1 MIWLGTLLLSNNI
14 NLTIIACLENMKCG
28 SFASFGG
35 SGNSAIFLFT
45 DWFISRAGQVRK
57 LVRKSANPQL
67 RTNEKSCGHA
77 DLRTLAV

>member
-1 MIWLGTLLLSNNI
+1 MFTFFVPLQEQWSKALWLAN
-14 NLTIIACLENMKCG
+14 
-28 SFASFGG
+28 
-35 SGNSAIFLFT
+35 
-45 DWFISRAGQVRK
+45 RAGQVRK

>member
-1 MIWLGTLLLSNNI
+1 MHRNKFYEQHDGVSI
-14 NLTIIACLENMKCG
+14 
-28 SFASFGG
+28 
-35 SGNSAIFLFT
+35 
-45 DWFISRAGQVRK
+45 RAGQVRK